1 MMMTKTTATTDDD
14 DYDDV
19 KDMVVVVF
27 VVAVVHCTAI
37 AVSIMFSFCFAFGS
51 LKTYSFLKIDLFHSL
66 SQRNLHKISFSSRFT
81 QFFDL
86 KLTMQESS

>member
-1 MMMTKTTATTDDD
+1 MMMTKTMATTDDD

-37 AVSIMFSFCFAFGS
+37 AVSIMFSLFCIWIAKKHTAF
-51 LKTYSFLKIDLFHSL
+51 
-66 SQRNLHKISFSSRFT
+66 
-81 QFFDL
+81 
-86 KLTMQESS
+86 